1 MHTIVPCTES
11 RNSTIM
17 ADQESVGSFLMQVA
31 KVATDSNEWTTQKQ
45 LQRLSRPGSKSV
57 AAGRIAL
64 AFVDMFMFAPV
75 QRACVGGCTDVA
87 HAPYSASILT

>member
-1 MHTIVPCTES
+1 MLISIPEFDL
-11 RNSTIM
+11 M

-57 AAGRIAL
+57 ATGRI

-75 QRACVGGCTDVA
+75 QGACVGGCTDVA

>member
-1 MHTIVPCTES
+1 
-11 RNSTIM
+11 M

-57 AAGRIAL
+57 ATGRI

-75 QRACVGGCTDVA
+75 QGALEDAQMLRMHRTLPVF
-87 HAPYSASILT
+87 